1 MSNYQNILEQGHA
14 PVMTKE
20 YKPKLPRTFDKYLT
34 PDELK
39 TVVFNNPRIQLL
51 LESMAS
57 NSKQTRKEVDKKAK
71 EILNEIGLARN
82 LAMIRWA
89 GMCITTIGRRILSGV
104 YVNEANI
111 IRVRDKMGN
120 LPILY
125 LPSHRSYCDFILM
138 SYICFKYDIEIPGIA
153 AGMDFYSMV
162 GMGSFLRKTGAFYM
176 RRSFSGDDLYWEIFR
191 EYMHALVIDYHIGI
205 EFFIE
210 GTRSRNFKALVPK
223 VGLLSMALEP
233 LFMGQVPDIMVVPV
247 SVSYDKVLEEQLFV
261 TELLGVPKPKESTKG
276 FLRALKKLDQK
287 FGRMYVDFGEPISAK
302 NFFGSNLDRIRHSNV
317 APYLQK
323 LSKNEIAL
331 IKELGFEVVQKQQE
345 RIVITTFNLIAYFYS
360 YNVFLNT
367 RLSLEQLCNGVLI
380 LKNIFDRLGAHVAA
394 KEKSINMDVIES
406 IEIHSNILHFPTA
419 GSNLELVR
427 PTIQL
432 NDVNLKTLKG
442 HYLNAHAMQLAVS
455 TVSLQIY
462 INPCMFW
469 VSGPALMI
477 LAALKLSNETS
488 GKAFQKDEL
497 RLRIIEL
504 NEIFAVEFVI
514 IKSREELEF
523 IRNLETLSQLRVMQI
538 SDKIL
543 FTRNETA
550 DILLSSLVPFLCCY
564 FQVIETILEKCA
576 DQDFNEKDLLVA
588 VQQRIEAALTARPK
602 YIHPYCLSLDNIK
615 SALASF
621 TQNSFVQQEKKANAT
636 KYRCHQ
642 TKLLSLRNN
651 FLQYLQLLP
660 FTINEYCYIIS
671 KL

>member
-1 MSNYQNILEQGHA
+1 M
-14 PVMTKE
+14 
-20 YKPKLPRTFDKYLT
+20 
-34 PDELK
+34 
-39 TVVFNNPRIQLL
+39 
-51 LESMAS
+51 
-57 NSKQTRKEVDKKAK
+57 
-71 EILNEIGLARN
+71 
-82 LAMIRWA
+82 
-89 GMCITTIGRRILSGV
+89 
-104 YVNEANI
+104 
-111 IRVRDKMGN
+111 
-120 LPILY
+120 
-125 LPSHRSYCDFILM
+125 
-138 SYICFKYDIEIPGIA
+138 
-153 AGMDFYSMV
+153 
-162 GMGSFLRKTGAFYM
+162 
-176 RRSFSGDDLYWEIFR
+176 
-191 EYMHALVIDYHIGI
+191 
-205 EFFIE
+205 
-210 GTRSRNFKALVPK
+210 
-223 VGLLSMALEP
+223 
-233 LFMGQVPDIMVVPV
+233 
-247 SVSYDKVLEEQLFV
+247 
-261 TELLGVPKPKESTKG
+261 
-276 FLRALKKLDQK
+276 
-287 FGRMYVDFGEPISAK
+287 
-302 NFFGSNLDRIRHSNV
+302 
-317 APYLQK
+317 
-323 LSKNEIAL
+323 
-331 IKELGFEVVQKQQE
+331 
-345 RIVITTFNLIAYFYS
+345 
-360 YNVFLNT
+360 
-367 RLSLEQLCNGVLI
+367 
-380 LKNIFDRLGAHVAA
+380 AA

-564 FQVIETILEKCA
+564 FQVIETILEKVSFCSFFSLLQDNLWIVTRLQFA
-576 DQDFNEKDLLVA
+576 DQDFTEKDLLVA